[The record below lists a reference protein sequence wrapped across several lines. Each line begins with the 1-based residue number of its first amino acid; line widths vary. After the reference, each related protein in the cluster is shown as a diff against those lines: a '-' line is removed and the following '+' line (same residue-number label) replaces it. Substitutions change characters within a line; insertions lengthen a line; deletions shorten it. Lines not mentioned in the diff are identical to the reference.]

1 MFIHF
6 YILTTQ
12 KKNHLILYYVPI
24 TEKMKNCKTFLWKE
38 IIHIIVI
45 VEPSH
50 MRQTCGGTTPVT
62 SADVIQTSQGI
73 ENAQEYRVRISEASK
88 HKSGTL
94 YPSLYFSLK

>member
-1 MFIHF
+1 
-6 YILTTQ
+6 
-12 KKNHLILYYVPI
+12 
-24 TEKMKNCKTFLWKE
+24 MKNCKTFLWKE

-73 ENAQEYRVRISEASK
+73 ENA
-88 HKSGTL
+88 
-94 YPSLYFSLK
+94 